1 MALVT
6 SLPGPL
12 SVAFRRGDEFSTLL
26 DFSFATTGYTFAA
39 AIYSV
44 VTGVT
49 VATPTLTVVSH
60 ANGQINLALSEVQ
73 TAALAA
79 SAPAFPGLRCGDWD
93 NLAKGVQDAVTAC
106 GGVWHDDTAPP
117 ARRTRSP
124 SAL

>member
-44 VTGVT
+44 VTGAT

-60 ANGQINLALSEVQ
+60 ATGQINLSLSELQ
-73 TAALAA
+73 TASLAA
-79 SAPAFPGLRCGDWD
+79 GPFRAADRVPSGRNLRAPRRVGRPG
-93 NLAKGVQDAVTAC
+93 
-106 GGVWHDDTAPP
+106 
-117 ARRTRSP
+117 
-124 SAL
+124 

>member
-79 SAPAFPGLRCGDWD
+79 DTYGLRVEWVAPGD
-93 NLAKGVQDAVTAC
+93 AKRTATQ
-106 GGVWHDDTAPP
+106 GTVEVYP
-117 ARRTRSP
+117 
-124 SAL
+124 